1 MTATIDAASSSFS
14 STASAKSATPHI
26 AAVAVEKTYRKGEN
40 QVPVLRG
47 VHLSVARGEL
57 LSIVGQSGSGK
68 STLMHLMGLLDSP
81 DVGEIYL
88 DGDRIDDLPVRS
100 RDELRNRVFGFIFQF
115 YHLLPELTAL
125 ETRVED
131 LAGHGTNTHC
141 TVLPVL
147 LGGRVLEEIDV
158 DGEFRIRVEA
168 ARDLVVVSFRELT
181 EPAGL
186 TLAIETEELRTSY
199 AETIAV
205 ETQNGRHFSVQLS
218 GGCEP

>member
-1 MTATIDAASSSFS
+1 MKARSLLATSGLALVVGLSPLHAACGSDTA
-14 STASAKSATPHI
+14 
-26 AAVAVEKTYRKGEN
+26 G
-40 QVPVLRG
+40 G
-47 VHLSVARGEL
+47 
-57 LSIVGQSGSGK
+57 
-68 STLMHLMGLLDSP
+68 
-81 DVGEIYL
+81 
-88 DGDRIDDLPVRS
+88 
-100 RDELRNRVFGFIFQF
+100 
-115 YHLLPELTAL
+115 PELTAL